1 MKGNREERIHLR
13 IIKKLIE
20 LKYTELINEKFTKK
34 KKKRLKFLKKKKKKK
49 KKMLTIILL

>member
-34 KKKRLKFLKKKKKKK
+34 KKKKEVQFFKKNKKN
-49 KKMLTIILL
+49 